1 VLLFRDSKINFRYFI
16 WFLRLWSGD
25 FWLPAWLVI
34 SFWFAS
40 DFLSA
45 ALSYLN
51 EDAAGVAFA
60 AHVGGFLCGFTTIAG
75 YKLWR
80 RWNEAEEKKAQVIG
94 SSRLQTQRL
103 EPTPMYL
110 FDSGAQ
116 IGPVT
121 RAQIS
126 EMLAISSITADA
138 LYWHEA
144 KQEWRSV
151 AEL

>member
-1 VLLFRDSKINFRYFI
+1 MRFHD
-16 WFLRLWSGD
+16 D
-25 FWLPAWLVI
+25 
-34 SFWFAS
+34 
-40 DFLSA
+40 
-45 ALSYLN
+45 
-51 EDAAGVAFA
+51 
-60 AHVGGFLCGFTTIAG
+60 CGL
-75 YKLWR
+75 KLWR

-103 EPTPMYL
+103 EPAPMYL